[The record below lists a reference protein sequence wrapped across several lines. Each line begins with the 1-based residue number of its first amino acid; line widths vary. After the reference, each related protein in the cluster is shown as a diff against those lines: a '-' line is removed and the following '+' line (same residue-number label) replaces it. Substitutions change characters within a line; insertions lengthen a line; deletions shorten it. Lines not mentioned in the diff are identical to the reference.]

1 MTSMT
6 SDVVYR
12 RVYVRKNTAVTSPVS
27 GRDGKVTNKT
37 ICYTL
42 KKGDT
47 PIVEQV
53 TRALAP

>member
-1 MTSMT
+1 MT